1 MIIGED
7 MEEIINPIR
16 LIITMFEL
24 VFVFLSPDD
33 GVSWIMEEERE
44 TRFYPLRP
52 QPQSL
57 SPGSDWRWAAKTT
70 TTNWPSSH
78 ETKLLDHPFFE
89 K

>member
-33 GVSWIMEEERE
+33 GVS
-44 TRFYPLRP
+44 
-52 QPQSL
+52 
-57 SPGSDWRWAAKTT
+57 
-70 TTNWPSSH
+70 
-78 ETKLLDHPFFE
+78 
-89 K
+89 